1 MVARSKHT
9 DGAEVW
15 QALRAPA
22 GRRDGEPAAAQEIA
36 GQVEQLIIA
45 AGLPEGVRLPSERD
59 LARLTSASRPTVSQA
74 IRILVV
80 KGLVDSRR
88 GSGAYVRRKPETSLA
103 ATVSLMLGL
112 NQESVA
118 HLNDLRLWLE
128 SDGIAQAIK
137 LSTAAEVAAGEAA
150 LLELAASAGDTSA
163 WISADTLFHA
173 TLVRASRNPYLA
185 SIYESVHET
194 LINYEYRN
202 WIDGATVPGWLQPG
216 EAAGLTAL
224 HEPIL
229 AAVRDRDEAA
239 GRVAVLRHHQVMAQH
254 LAASQALPG
263 KASHRVAVGIGHP
276 HVGAI
281 GGDPL
286 RVIERV

>member
-1 MVARSKHT
+1 LLARSKQT

-15 QALRAPA
+15 QVLRAAA
-22 GRRDGEPAAAQEIA
+22 GQRDGDPVAAEEIA
-36 GQVEQLIIA
+36 GQIEQLIVSA
-45 AGLPEGVRLPSERD
+45 RLSEGIRLPSERD
-59 LARLTSASRPTVSQA
+59 LAQLTSASRPTVSQA

-103 ATVSLMLGL
+103 ATVSLMLSL

-128 SDGIAQAIK
+128 SAGITQAIK
-137 LSTAAEVAAGEAA
+137 RSTEAEADAGEAA
-150 LLELAASAGDTSA
+150 LRKLAASVGNTSA

-173 TLVRASRNPYLA
+173 TLVRASHNPYLA

-202 WIDGATVPGWLQPG
+202 WIDGGTVPDWLRPS
-216 EAAGLTAL
+216 EAADLTAL
-224 HEPIL
+224 HESIL
-229 AAVRDRDEAA
+229 AAVRNRDEDA
-239 GRVAVLRHHQVMAQH
+239 GRIAVLRHHQVMAQH
-254 LAASQALPG
+254 LAASQA
-263 KASHRVAVGIGHP
+263 
-276 HVGAI
+276 
-281 GGDPL
+281 
-286 RVIERV
+286 

>member
-1 MVARSKHT
+1 MARSKQT

-15 QALRAPA
+15 RVLGMPA
-22 GRRDGEPAAAQEIA
+22 GQRDGEPVAAEEIA
-36 GQVEQLIIA
+36 SQIEQLIVSA
-45 AGLPEGVRLPSERD
+45 RLPEGTRLPSERD
-59 LARLTSASRPTVSQA
+59 LAQLTSASRPTVSQA

-103 ATVSLMLGL
+103 ATVSLMLSL
-112 NQESVA
+112 NQESVT

-128 SDGIAQAIK
+128 SDGITQAIK
-137 LSTAAEVAAGEAA
+137 RGTPAEVAAGEVA
-150 LLELAASAGDTSA
+150 LRTLAASAGNTSA

-173 TLVRASRNPYLA
+173 TLVRASHNPYLA

-202 WIDGATVPGWLQPG
+202 WIDSGTIPDWLRPS

-229 AAVRDRDEAA
+229 AAVRNRDEDA
-239 GRVAVLRHHQVMAQH
+239 GRIAVLRHHHVMVQH
-254 LAASQALPG
+254 LAASHA
-263 KASHRVAVGIGHP
+263 
-276 HVGAI
+276 
-281 GGDPL
+281 
-286 RVIERV
+286 

>member
-1 MVARSKHT
+1 LLARSKQT
-9 DGAEVW
+9 DGAEIW
-15 QALRAPA
+15 QVLRESA
-22 GRRDGEPAAAQEIA
+22 RQRDGEPVAAQEIA
-36 GQVEQLIIA
+36 DHIEQLIVS
-45 AGLPEGVRLPSERD
+45 AGLPEGIRLPSERD
-59 LARLTSASRPTVSQA
+59 LALLTSASRPTVSQA

-80 KGLVDSRR
+80 KGLVESRR

-103 ATVSLMLGL
+103 ATVSLMLSL

-128 SDGIAQAIK
+128 GDGVTQAVVR
-137 LSTAAEVAAGEAA
+137 STPAELDAGETA
-150 LLELAASAGDTSA
+150 LRALAASAGSTSA

-173 TLVRASRNPYLA
+173 TLVRASHNPYLA

-202 WIDGATVPGWLQPG
+202 WIGSGTVPDWLRPS

-229 AAVRDRDEAA
+229 AAVRDRDEKA
-239 GRVAVLRHHQVMAQH
+239 GRIAVLRHHHVMAQH
-254 LAASQALPG
+254 LAASRA
-263 KASHRVAVGIGHP
+263 
-276 HVGAI
+276 
-281 GGDPL
+281 
-286 RVIERV
+286 

>member
-1 MVARSKHT
+1 LARSKLT

-15 QALRAPA
+15 QVLRVPA
-22 GRRDGEPAAAQEIA
+22 GHRDGEPVAAEEIA
-36 GQVEQLIIA
+36 SHIEQLIVS
-45 AGLPEGVRLPSERD
+45 AGLPEGIRLPSERD
-59 LARLTSASRPTVSQA
+59 LAQLTSASRPTVSQA

-103 ATVSLMLGL
+103 ATVSLMLSL
-112 NQESVA
+112 NQESVG

-128 SDGIAQAIK
+128 SDGITQAIK
-137 LSTAAEVAAGEAA
+137 CSTGAEIAAGEAT
-150 LLELAASAGDTSA
+150 LRTLGASVGNTSA

-173 TLVRASRNPYLA
+173 TLVRASHNPYLA
-185 SIYESVHET
+185 SIYEGVHEA

-202 WIDGATVPGWLQPG
+202 WIDSGTVPDWLRPS

-229 AAVRDRDEAA
+229 AAVRDRDEEA
-239 GRVAVLRHHQVMAQH
+239 GRIAVMRHHQVMARH
-254 LAASQALPG
+254 LAASQA
-263 KASHRVAVGIGHP
+263 
-276 HVGAI
+276 
-281 GGDPL
+281 
-286 RVIERV
+286 

>member
-1 MVARSKHT
+1 LARSKQT

-15 QALRAPA
+15 QVLRASA
-22 GRRDGEPAAAQEIA
+22 GQRDREPAAAEEIA
-36 GQVEQLIIA
+36 GQIEQLIVSA
-45 AGLPEGVRLPSERD
+45 RLPEGIRLPSERD
-59 LARLTSASRPTVSQA
+59 LAQLTSASRPTVSQA

-80 KGLVDSRR
+80 KGLVESRR

-103 ATVSLMLGL
+103 ATVSLMLSL
-112 NQESVA
+112 NQESIA

-128 SDGIAQAIK
+128 SDGITQAIK
-137 LSTAAEVAAGEAA
+137 RSTRAEVAAGEAA
-150 LLELAASAGDTSA
+150 LRKLAVSAGNTSA

-173 TLVRASRNPYLA
+173 TLVRASHNPYLA

-202 WIDGATVPGWLQPG
+202 WIDSGTVPGWLRPS

-229 AAVRDRDEAA
+229 AAVRNRDEEA
-239 GRVAVLRHHQVMAQH
+239 GRVAVLRHHHVMAQH
-254 LAASQALPG
+254 LAASQA
-263 KASHRVAVGIGHP
+263 
-276 HVGAI
+276 
-281 GGDPL
+281 
-286 RVIERV
+286 